1 MISRC
6 TTSDVCH
13 IVTDLDQRLGGLDEV
28 ALTLSGSTLLSPID
42 DGLVGDTVLVV
53 KDLEDLRERLDDP
66 GFSVAVNLIVMKN
79 IVQ

>member
-1 MISRC
+1 M
-6 TTSDVCH
+6 
-13 IVTDLDQRLGGLDEV
+13 